1 MTTGSLAAI
10 HIHPVKSCRRIELD
24 EIVVSA
30 CGLAGDRE
38 WQIVDAGGGAV
49 TQRQHKVLATIVP
62 EPVPGGL
69 RLSAQGHGT
78 VEVARPAGDDRSATA
93 LLGDEV
99 AVGDAG
105 DEAARWLTG
114 VIGADCRLV
123 ALTDLGRR
131 HIRLVKTQPVT
142 FVDAA
147 PVLVANTA
155 SLADLQRRASEPF
168 GMERF
173 RPNLVVDTGEPW
185 AEDTWQAFSIGGA
198 DLEAILPWPRCAV
211 PQIDQD
217 SAERAKEPAL
227 VLRAHRWC
235 TEAPSLSRGLRAV
248 VEGNGLF
255 GLAATIVPAGTVLRV
270 GDPLAVHRTA
280 EPLLAPPAPLGS

>member
-1 MTTGSLAAI
+1 MTTGVLSAL
-10 HIHPVKSCRRIELD
+10 HIHPVKSCRRIELA
-24 EIVVSA
+24 EATVSA

-49 TQRQHKVLATIVP
+49 TQRQHRVLATITP
-62 EPVPGGL
+62 ALIEGGL
-69 RLSAQGHGT
+69 RLSAPGSGH
-78 VEVARPAGDDRSATA
+78 VDVARPTANDRTATA

-105 DEAARWLTG
+105 DEVAAWLSG
-114 VIGADCRLV
+114 VIGEPCRLV
-123 ALTDLGRR
+123 ALTDPDTR
-131 HIRLVKTQPVT
+131 HIRLVRTQPVT

-147 PVLVANTA
+147 PVLVANNA

-173 RPNLVVDTGEPW
+173 RPNLVLDTDQPW
-185 AEDTWQAFSIGGA
+185 AEDTWQAFSVGA
-198 DLEAILPWPRCAV
+198 AELEALLPWPRCAV

-217 SAERAKEPAL
+217 SAERSKEPAL

-235 TEAPSLSRGLRAV
+235 SSAPTLSRGLQAV
-248 VEGNGLF
+248 VQGNALF
-255 GLAATIVPAGTVLRV
+255 GMAATIGAAGTVLRIGDTLSV
-270 GDPLAVHRTA
+270 QRSGDPLI
-280 EPLLAPPAPLGS
+280 APPAP

>member
-1 MTTGSLAAI
+1 MTTGVLAAL
-10 HIHPVKSCRRIELD
+10 HIHPVKSCRRIELT
-24 EIVVSA
+24 EATVSA

-38 WQIVDAGGGAV
+38 WQIVDAAGGAV
-49 TQRQHKVLATIVP
+49 TQRQHRVLATITP
-62 EPVPGGL
+62 ALLDGGL
-69 RLSAQGHGT
+69 RLSAPGAGH
-78 VEVARPAGDDRSATA
+78 VEVARPTSNDRTATA

-105 DEAARWLTG
+105 DEVAAWLSG
-114 VIGADCRLV
+114 VIGEPCRLV
-123 ALTDLGRR
+123 ALTDPDTR
-131 HIRLVKTQPVT
+131 HIRLVRSQPVT

-173 RPNLVVDTGEPW
+173 RPNLVLDTDQPW
-185 AEDTWQAFSIGGA
+185 AEDTWQAFSVGAA
-198 DLEAILPWPRCAV
+198 DLEALLPWPRCTV

-217 SAERAKEPAL
+217 SAERSKEPAL

-235 TEAPSLSRGLRAV
+235 SSAPTLSRGLQAV
-248 VEGNGLF
+248 VQGNALF
-255 GLAATIVPAGTVLRV
+255 GMAATIGAAGTVLRLGDTLAV
-270 GDPLAVHRTA
+270 QRSGDPLI
-280 EPLLAPPAPLGS
+280 APPAS